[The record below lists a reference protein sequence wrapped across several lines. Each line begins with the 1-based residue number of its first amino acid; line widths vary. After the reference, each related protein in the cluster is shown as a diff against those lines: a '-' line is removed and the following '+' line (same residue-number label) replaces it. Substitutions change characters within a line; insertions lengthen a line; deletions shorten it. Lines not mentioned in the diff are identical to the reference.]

1 MAILAMPIHYEKQ
14 KALSAFING
23 AFVHILVGFPGI
35 VRCEALLGFA
45 VIFSDNA
52 IRCVRLRYNLI
63 SNFEFR
69 VLKPFDQC
77 VVGYNRQ
84 SFSCLGPGTCRM
96 IVHTY
101 VSMILF
107 CWRREQTNSHQ
118 LTETPQTKNVM
129 ARTTSLIISYDNMIM
144 LSQCVPAGGGFV
156 WAVDKAAILSG
167 K

>member
-1 MAILAMPIHYEKQ
+1 MRMPCGGTTLSLQGGNALTAKANCQCKQ
-14 KALSAFING
+14 IPSAGSTVSTQPHRQRLSW
-23 AFVHILVGFPGI
+23 
-35 VRCEALLGFA
+35 
-45 VIFSDNA
+45 
-52 IRCVRLRYNLI
+52 
-63 SNFEFR
+63 R
-69 VLKPFDQC
+69 VAC
-77 VVGYNRQ
+77 
-84 SFSCLGPGTCRM
+84 GPASIRM